1 MIKIAIVDD
10 STEFLNQQNNH
21 LIKYQNENHISFD
34 IHKYSNGI
42 AFLEE
47 YSCDFDIVFMDMQMP
62 YMNGLDVCKKLRE
75 KDENVA
81 IVFVTIVKELAIQGY
96 EVSAMYYLIKPL
108 VYEDFSNKMNSILS
122 RRKSREGR
130 ALLLKENG
138 SMIRV
143 ELKDIMLI
151 ESENHWCVFTLNDG
165 KTYKKLITM
174 KNMEEDMGNEFLRAG
189 KSYLINSTYV
199 TGWNRNDVTL
209 KGGRTIAI
217 SRSKKKEFLDDLAKW
232 FGNDYE

>member
-10 STEFLNQQNNH
+10 STEFLNQLNNH
-21 LIKYQNENHISFD
+21 LIKYQNENHISFE
-34 IHKYSNGI
+34 IHEYSNGI

-47 YSCDFDIVFMDMQMP
+47 YSCDLDIVFMDMQMP

-81 IVFVTIVKELAIQGY
+81 IVFVTVVKELAIQGY

-138 SMIRV
+138 SVIRV

-165 KTYKKLITM
+165 ETYKKLITM
-174 KNMEEDMGNEFLRAG
+174 KNMEEDIGKEFLRAG
-189 KSYLINSTYV
+189 KSYLINPTYV

-209 KGGRTIAI
+209 KGGRKIAI
-217 SRSKKKEFLDDLAKW
+217 SRSKKKDFLDDLAKW